1 MPWCETT
8 TLVGKRL
15 VVEKSWLLKKDWLLK
30 KLKKLKKNKLLN
42 KVVAIVGCSISF
54 SVSHYREQRG
64 THHRGR
70 AGRTRG
76 SRSFSILLRGLFFV
90 AGVVGVV
97 GVVFGAVVV
106 NRLLRSH
113 RWKKK
118 QSVSIDRGIETYTIN
133 RSKDTYTTPNVIRA
147 CMFIVGSVWEVT
159 QRVQPTS
166 TNQQVTNQQ
175 VTNQQV
181 NKPTCYKP
189 TCYKLTGQCGSATG
203 VAQHEFGSF
212 GSFGGF
218 GPGNQSHRKKVSID
232 HTRHCMY
239 TYK

>member
-1 MPWCETT
+1 M
-8 TLVGKRL
+8 KRH
-15 VVEKSWLLKKDWLLK
+15 VY
-30 KLKKLKKNKLLN
+30 NT
-42 KVVAIVGCSISF
+42 
-54 SVSHYREQRG
+54 QRDPSLYV
-64 THHRGR
+64 HRRIGM
-70 AGRTRG
+70 G
-76 SRSFSILLRGLFFV
+76 S
-90 AGVVGVV
+90 
-97 GVVFGAVVV
+97 
-106 NRLLRSH
+106 
-113 RWKKK
+113 
-118 QSVSIDRGIETYTIN
+118 
-133 RSKDTYTTPNVIRA
+133 YTTSTTSTTN
-147 CMFIVGSVWEVT
+147 EYK
-159 QRVQPTS
+159 PTS

-189 TCYKLTGQCGSATG
+189 TCYKLTGQCGSATD

>member
-1 MPWCETT
+1 MISPPSPTWALSPPEEGPGAMVWNND
-8 TLVGKRL
+8 VGWKKIGCWKKL
-15 VVEKSWLLKKDWLLK
+15 VVEKSWLLKNLK
-30 KLKKLKKNKLLN
+30 KFKKNKLLN

-97 GVVFGAVVV
+97 GVVFGTVVV

-118 QSVSIDRGIETYTIN
+118 TVREYWSWHWNIYNQQIKRHVYNTQRDPSLYVHHRIGMGS
-133 RSKDTYTTPNVIRA
+133 YTT
-147 CMFIVGSVWEVT
+147 ST
-159 QRVQPTS
+159 TS
-166 TNQQVTNQQ
+166 TTNE
-175 VTNQQV
+175 
-181 NKPTCYKP
+181 YKP
-189 TCYKLTGQCGSATG
+189 TCYNPTC
-203 VAQHEFGSF
+203 
-212 GSFGGF
+212 
-218 GPGNQSHRKKVSID
+218 
-232 HTRHCMY
+232 
-239 TYK
+239 